1 MATIIYRKCV
11 NPVNKTNAAICRH
24 ARRKTEAIRRELVT
38 SRIDNVLGQK
48 PERRKALNRI
58 ELAFKRKRAPQINFG
73 ILARFRKQI
82 NHFAEM
88 YDMVKRCTTWLS
100 VLAIASGTAS
110 QKRSMALLPEQGR
123 HINLAA
129 LGNTQRKRIIF
140 NI

>member
-1 MATIIYRKCV
+1 MATIIYRKCF
-11 NPVNKTNAAICRH
+11 NPVNKTNAAIRRH
-24 ARRKTEAIRRELVT
+24 ARCKTAAIRCELVT

-88 YDMVKRCTTWLS
+88 YDMVKRISHRIWHSKPKTEYGITARVRQTIHRG
-100 VLAIASGTAS
+100 VL
-110 QKRSMALLPEQGR
+110 
-123 HINLAA
+123 
-129 LGNTQRKRIIF
+129 
-140 NI
+140 